1 MDKVKFLLAL
11 TLAMGVAFGAKSQAS
26 KILAVESSN
35 VHLCVSI
42 DTILVQIGEFEI
54 LYSEELMQPL
64 QATYTVTC
72 PDPFVGEC
80 ESKNIGWRVRRTK
93 ELVGREVVTSKHK
106 HYKNNEWDRGHL
118 IPDAS
123 VDCDCESKAVT
134 YTYLNCALQHSGLN
148 RYNKKPWTRLE
159 EYERKLAKSTSGEVK
174 VIVDV
179 LFESLSVSM
188 CDGCPTIP
196 SAFRK
201 TIIAEGDTLIYEF
214 PNLDVGAKDFSQ
226 FRIQ

>member
-1 MDKVKFLLAL
+1 M
-11 TLAMGVAFGAKSQAS
+11 
-26 KILAVESSN
+26 I
-35 VHLCVSI
+35 VS
-42 DTILVQIGEFEI
+42 IGEFEI

-80 ESKNIGWRVRRTK
+80 ESSIGWRVSRAE
-93 ELVGREVVTSKHK
+93 ELAGYEVITSKPK

-118 IPDAS
+118 IPVAS

-148 RYNKKPWTRLE
+148 RGPWKQLE
-159 EYERKLAKSTSGEVK
+159 EQERDIAKSTSGEVK

-179 LFESLSVSM
+179 LFEPQAGHM

-196 SAFRK
+196 SEFRK
-201 TIIAEGDTLIYEF
+201 TIVAGEDTLFYMF
-214 PNLDVGAKDFSQ
+214 PNRDLSESNLSI
-226 FRIQ
+226 FRIN

>member
-1 MDKVKFLLAL
+1 MRAYSILLLVFACWVSHSA
-11 TLAMGVAFGAKSQAS
+11 TS
-26 KILAVESSN
+26 KILTVESIN
-35 VHLCVSI
+35 VHSCVSF

-80 ESKNIGWRVRRTK
+80 ESSIGWRVSRAE
-93 ELVGREVVTSKHK
+93 ELAGYEVLTSKPK

-118 IPDAS
+118 IPVAS
-123 VDCDCESKAVT
+123 VDCDCESKAFT
-134 YTYLNCALQHSGLN
+134 YTYLNCALMHSGLN
-148 RYNKKPWTRLE
+148 RLNKKPWTRLE
-159 EYERKLAKSTSGEVK
+159 EQERKIAQSTSGEVE

-179 LFESLSVSM
+179 LFEPQAVPM

-201 TIIAEGDTLIYEF
+201 TIITEGDTLIYEF
-214 PNLDVGAKDFSQ
+214 PNLNSGPAVFSQ
-226 FRIQ
+226 FRIR